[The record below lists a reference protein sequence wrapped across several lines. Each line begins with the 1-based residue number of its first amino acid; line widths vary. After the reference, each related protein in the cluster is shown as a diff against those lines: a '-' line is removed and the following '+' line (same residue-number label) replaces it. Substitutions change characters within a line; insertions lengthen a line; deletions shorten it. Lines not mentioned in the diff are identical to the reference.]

1 MCIYLGSSVKPQSGK
16 NRTFQCRRHFDTL
29 EVKVKHELSPERIE
43 G

>member
-29 EVKVKHELSPERIE
+29 EVKHELIPERME

>member
-1 MCIYLGSSVKPQSGK
+1 MCIYLASSVKPQSGK

-29 EVKVKHELSPERIE
+29 EVKHELSPERME